1 MYRAAD
7 AASIRTSQD
16 SQMKILITG
25 NMGYVGPSVVR
36 QLRAAYPRATLIGLD
51 MGYFSHCLTNAVV
64 LPECYVDVQYF
75 ADVRAVPQQVLSGVD
90 AVVHLAAI
98 SNDTMGNTFGD
109 VTMEINYRASVEL
122 AQKAKQAGAKSF
134 VFASSCS
141 IYGFTEDGLRSE
153 ASSVNPLTTYAKS
166 KVLAE
171 RDLARL
177 ADPHFRVTSLRF
189 ATACGMSERLRLD
202 LVLNDFIAA
211 AVASKK
217 IAVLSDGTP
226 WRPLLHVKDMARA
239 CDWAISRGGDANGDF
254 LVVNAG
260 SNEWNYQVR
269 DLAEA
274 VARVIPNVEV
284 SINRQAQP
292 DKRSYRV
299 DFSLFKRLA
308 PDHQPKMDLV
318 TTIAELQ
325 SGLEA
330 MRFQNADFRNSHFMR
345 LRVLQGFRARRLLT
359 ERLEWTDKKL
369 ERAPSLARVS
379 GGPTDAAIAQGIH

>member
-1 MYRAAD
+1 
-7 AASIRTSQD
+7 
-16 SQMKILITG
+16 MKILITG
-25 NMGYVGPSVVR
+25 NMGYVGPCVVR
-36 QLRAAYPRATLIGLD
+36 QLRASYPDAMLIGLD
-51 MGYFSHCLTNAVV
+51 TGYFSHCLTNAEI
-64 LPECYVDVQYF
+64 LPECRVDVQHF
-75 ADVRAVPQQVLSGVD
+75 ADVRFFPEYLLSGLD

-98 SNDTMGNTFGD
+98 SNDTMGNMFED
-109 VTMEINYRASVEL
+109 VTMEVNYRASVEL
-122 AQKAKQAGAKSF
+122 ARKAKKAGTKSF

-141 IYGFTEDGLRSE
+141 IYGFAEEGPRSE
-153 ASSVNPLTTYAKS
+153 TSAVNPLTTYAKS

-171 RDLARL
+171 RDLAQL
-177 ADPHFRVTSLRF
+177 ADSSFRVTSLRF

-202 LVLNDFIAA
+202 LVLNDFTAS

-226 WRPLLHVKDMARA
+226 WRPLIHVKDMARA
-239 CDWAISRGGDANGDF
+239 FDWAISREGDPNGDF

-260 SNEWNYQVR
+260 SNEWNYQIR
-269 DLAEA
+269 GLAEA

-318 TTIAELQ
+318 STIAELQ
-325 SGLEA
+325 SGLKA
-330 MRFQNADFRNSHFMR
+330 MRFQSADFRNSQFMR
-345 LRVLQGFRARRLLT
+345 LRVLQDFRERGLLT
-359 ERLEWTDKKL
+359 ERLEWTD
-369 ERAPSLARVS
+369 RSSAPALSLAGASS
-379 GGPTDAAIAQGIH
+379 GPSDPAAAQVT